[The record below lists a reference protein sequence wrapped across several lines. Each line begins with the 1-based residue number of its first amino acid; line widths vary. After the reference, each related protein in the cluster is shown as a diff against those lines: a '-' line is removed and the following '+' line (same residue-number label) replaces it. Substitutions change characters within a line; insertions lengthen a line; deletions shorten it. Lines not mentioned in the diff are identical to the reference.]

1 LNLGLLQ
8 QFEKEIQMN
17 PSVESLE
24 NQYFL
29 LRESLSN
36 LMAQG
41 ATPDQLN
48 QLRTAIAKSRD
59 NYWLAARRIMHDDD
73 PDVKSLVSQLNLVQ
87 LSLAA
92 TIQHLGD
99 IAKVIDAITKAVNIG
114 SQLAAKAVAL

>member
-1 LNLGLLQ
+1 
-8 QFEKEIQMN
+8 MN

-29 LRESLSN
+29 LRESLST
-36 LMAQG
+36 LIAQG
-41 ATPDQLN
+41 AMPDQLN

-59 NYWLAARRIMHDDD
+59 NYRLAARRIMHDDD
-73 PDVKSLVSQLNLVQ
+73 PDVKSIVSQLNTVQ
-87 LSLAA
+87 LSLNA

-99 IAKVIDAITKAVNIG
+99 IAKVIDAITKAVDIG

>member
-1 LNLGLLQ
+1 
-8 QFEKEIQMN
+8 MN

-29 LRESLSN
+29 LRESLST
-36 LMAQG
+36 LIAQG
-41 ATPDQLN
+41 AMPDQLN

-73 PDVKSLVSQLNLVQ
+73 PDVKSIVSQLNTVQ
-87 LSLAA
+87 LSLNA

-99 IAKVIDAITKAVNIG
+99 IAKVIDAITKAVDIA